1 LEYIAGGKIA
11 SMDALQKGVIMK
23 VKNCLVVLAG
33 SAIVL
38 TSPGRS
44 FAQTQL
50 TRDGYAVT
58 PKMLQM
64 AESGGTPLP
73 AAGGGEVIVG
83 ESPNPNVVVA
93 PSAHEQTAVFPSTYY
108 ESQPVGYK
116 TTWNDGI
123 AASPRAR
130 QMMMENKY
138 PMPAMG
144 GSQYIGDESMRGKVT
159 VTPQGQRVW
168 VESHPGTG
176 VTTGPGTSAPYY
188 QPRGVGYEV
197 TSEYG
202 IAAPPRAWK
211 QMCESAGNPEM
222 ITLR

>member
-1 LEYIAGGKIA
+1 
-11 SMDALQKGVIMK
+11 MK

-33 SAIVL
+33 SAVVL

-64 AESGGTPLP
+64 AENGGTALP
-73 AAGGGEVIVG
+73 GMGGGEVIVG
-83 ESPNPNVVVA
+83 ESPNPNVIVA
-93 PSAHEQTAVFPSTYY
+93 PSAAQPTAVFPSTYY

-116 TTWNDGI
+116 TTWGDGI

-138 PMPAMG
+138 PMPATG
-144 GSQYIGDESMRGKVT
+144 GSQYIGDENMRGTAT

-168 VESHPGTG
+168 VESHPET
-176 VTTGPGTSAPYY
+176 VGPASAPYY

-211 QMCESAGNPEM
+211 MMCESAANPEM

>member
-1 LEYIAGGKIA
+1 
-11 SMDALQKGVIMK
+11 MK
-23 VKNCLVVLAG
+23 VKNYLVILAG

-38 TSPGRS
+38 TLPGRS
-44 FAQTQL
+44 VAQTQL

-64 AESGGTPLP
+64 AQNGGT
-73 AAGGGEVIVG
+73 AMGGGEVIVG
-83 ESPNPNVVVA
+83 ESPSANVVVS
-93 PSAHEQTAVFPSTYY
+93 PSAQEQAVVFPPTYY

-116 TTWNDGI
+116 TTWSDGI
-123 AASPRAR
+123 AASPRVR

-138 PMPAMG
+138 PMPAIG

-159 VTPQGQRVW
+159 VTPQSQRVW
-168 VESHPGTG
+168 VESHPGT
-176 VTTGPGTSAPYY
+176 VVSTGPVTSAPYY

-211 QMCESAGNPEM
+211 MMCESAANHEM

>member
-1 LEYIAGGKIA
+1 
-11 SMDALQKGVIMK
+11 MK
-23 VKNCLVVLAG
+23 RKNCLVVLAG

-64 AESGGTPLP
+64 AQSGGTKLP
-73 AAGGGEVIVG
+73 GAGGGEVIVG

-93 PSAHEQTAVFPSTYY
+93 PSAPEQAAVFPPTYY
-108 ESQPVGYK
+108 ESQPIGYK
-116 TTWNDGI
+116 TTWSDGI

-144 GSQYIGDESMRGKVT
+144 GSQYIGEESLRGKAT
-159 VTPQGQRVW
+159 VTPQSQRVW
-168 VESHPGTG
+168 VESHPGT
-176 VTTGPGTSAPYY
+176 VSTGTVTSAPYN

-211 QMCESAGNPEM
+211 MMVESPANREM
-222 ITLR
+222 LGLR

>member
-1 LEYIAGGKIA
+1 
-11 SMDALQKGVIMK
+11 MK

-83 ESPNPNVVVA
+83 ESPNVVVA
-93 PSAHEQTAVFPSTYY
+93 PSARQQAVVFPPTYY

-116 TTWNDGI
+116 TTWSDGV
-123 AASPRAR
+123 AASPRVR

-138 PMPAMG
+138 AMPAMG
-144 GSQYIGDESMRGKVT
+144 GSQYIGGESMGGSVT
-159 VTPQGQRVW
+159 VTPQSQRVW
-168 VESHPGTG
+168 VESHPGT
-176 VTTGPGTSAPYY
+176 VVSTGPVTSAAYY

-197 TSEYG
+197 SSEYG

-211 QMCESAGNPEM
+211 MMCESAANPEM

>member
-1 LEYIAGGKIA
+1 
-11 SMDALQKGVIMK
+11 MK

-38 TSPGRS
+38 TSSGRS

-64 AESGGTPLP
+64 AQSGGTAWPT
-73 AAGGGEVIVG
+73 AGGSEVIVG
-83 ESPNPNVVVA
+83 ESPSPNVVVTS
-93 PSAHEQTAVFPSTYY
+93 PSASTPVFYGEQTVVFPPTYY
-108 ESQPVGYK
+108 ESQDIGYK
-116 TTWNDGI
+116 TTWKDGI
-123 AASPRAR
+123 AASPRLR
-130 QMMMENKY
+130 QTMMENKY
-138 PMPAMG
+138 PVSAMG
-144 GSQYIGDESMRGKVT
+144 GSQFTGDESMRGKVMVSPRT
-159 VTPQGQRVW
+159 QQVW
-168 VESHPGTG
+168 VESHPGTDG
-176 VTTGPGTSAPYY
+176 PTTYY

-211 QMCESAGNPEM
+211 MMCESAGNKEM
-222 ITLR
+222 FALR